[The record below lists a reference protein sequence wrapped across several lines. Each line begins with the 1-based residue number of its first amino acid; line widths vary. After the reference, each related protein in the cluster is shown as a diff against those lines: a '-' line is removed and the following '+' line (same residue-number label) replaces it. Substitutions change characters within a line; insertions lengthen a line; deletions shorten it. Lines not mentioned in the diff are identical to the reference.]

1 MLVRPLLLAAF
12 CAITALAACGGGG
25 VVTTP
30 LAPGGTFTAVPLAT
44 LPPFDVTQDAASVP
58 VPASTGA
65 GAPPITIPLPS
76 TAQVVNEVD
85 LSGVDADIP
94 NGTTV
99 DEEATDAE
107 PSDAPAPDGAA
118 RDAADAVRFTLAGTV
133 RKHIETVSLK
143 FSQKVVLKT
152 RPTFVFTFASGFL
165 IPANYY
171 LQYFDTSDPGQG
183 WIDPFEG
190 PATVN
195 GSTLLFVDTKNAF
208 TFQARVKYEFD
219 LYAMSSR
226 ASPTP
231 VPATPTPVASGSAP
245 SPTPSPIFGLLSVTP
260 TSFAF
265 TAAGQTQTLV
275 VSEDGYAGAFSATV
289 ADTSIATVAGGGN
302 GVFVVTAT
310 ANPGSSHVTISDEHG
325 QTVNVPFTVTI
336 TTGTISS
343 RGRR

>member
-1 MLVRPLLLAAF
+1 MRVLFVVAF
-12 CAITALAACGGGG
+12 CGIAALAACGGGG

-30 LAPGGTFTAVPLAT
+30 VAPGGTFTAVPLAT

-65 GAPPITIPLPS
+65 DAPAITIPLPS
-76 TAQVVNEVD
+76 TAQVVNELD
-85 LSGVDADIP
+85 LSGVGADILD
-94 NGTTV
+94 GTTV
-99 DEEATDAE
+99 DEEATDAL
-107 PSDAPAPDGAA
+107 PTDAPAPDEGA
-118 RDAADAVRFTLAGTV
+118 RGVADAVRMTLAGTV

-171 LQYFDTSDPGQG
+171 LQYYDTSNPFGG

-190 PATVN
+190 PATVS

-219 LYAMSSR
+219 LYAISSR

-231 VPATPTPVASGSAP
+231 VPATPTPLASGSATA
-245 SPTPSPIFGLLSVTP
+245 SPAPSPIFGLLSVTP

-275 VSEDGYAGAFSATV
+275 VSEDGYAGAFSAAV
-289 ADTSIATVAGGGN
+289 ADTSIATIAAAGN
-302 GVFVVTAT
+302 GVYVVTAN
-310 ANPGSSHVTISDEHG
+310 ANPGSSHVTVSDGHG

-336 TTGTISS
+336 TTGTISG